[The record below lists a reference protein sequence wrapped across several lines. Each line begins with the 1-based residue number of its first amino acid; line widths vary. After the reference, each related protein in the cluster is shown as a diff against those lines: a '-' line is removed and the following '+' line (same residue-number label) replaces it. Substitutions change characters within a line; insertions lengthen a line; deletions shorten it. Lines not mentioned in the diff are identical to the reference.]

1 VPKSFSWHLL
11 DYSIFKTTFSYLFGI
26 GLWIQ
31 KLLEDRKEKSRLMS
45 LQREIKRIICNKTRV
60 FGFVEQAGI
69 V

>member
-1 VPKSFSWHLL
+1 
-11 DYSIFKTTFSYLFGI
+11 LFGI